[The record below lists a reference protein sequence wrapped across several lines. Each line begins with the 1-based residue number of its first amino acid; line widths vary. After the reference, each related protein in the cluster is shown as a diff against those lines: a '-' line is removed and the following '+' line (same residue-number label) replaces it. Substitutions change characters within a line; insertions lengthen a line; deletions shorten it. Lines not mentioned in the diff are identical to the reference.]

1 MANKDKKRVLKYSI
15 KKFSVGTFSVLVG
28 AFIFLASPALANEAN
43 TSENIH
49 KENNTII
56 EKEKTKETYKSEA
69 IVTEKPKN
77 IEKTASTPGEENNLV
92 EEKAT
97 QEKPVSGTKEK
108 NNLAEEKAIQEK
120 SVSGI
125 EGKNNS
131 VEEKSSI
138 EKAAEEKPKTRR
150 KRSTELERESAKRFA
165 TDDDFVKISKGLIT
179 TEDGRID
186 NLLFGKTPLKAN
198 EDKDGDSAK
207 NGSEIYIYE
216 KAGKTY
222 YGYYGHPFLKDTDGD
237 GITDHD
243 QSDLSKSGDDDNFKW
258 YVTDRDMAM
267 FMKLVYRDDE
277 YIKKVLNKDYKWTKT
292 DNAVADDPKARNVYE
307 LIHNEFSPYWEID
320 KTYHNASGLDAVLF
334 KSKSALPILPGGL
347 VHVLAIRGTKGG
359 ADVTNDGVIAVGQDP
374 KQGQEIEEIIK
385 EIGIREDIKN
395 FYITGH
401 SLGGYLT
408 QRAVVKLNRL
418 ANEENGYWIDFAAKK
433 YRNFYNNVFKKATT
447 FNAPKINASRTNG
460 DLYKKSILSK
470 QLAKQGKIKHYGMR
484 GDSLVGLLYNDKD
497 VMTYIEGGEHS
508 SNAYFTAM
516 LNDDDN
522 FNIGERTR
530 VNGKGKENLILK
542 NLKIAEPTDEEVRK
556 IVNENIK
563 ISLKDQNP
571 VEILALNKISRE
583 EVLKKLNLDNLPNT
597 ATLNINI
604 PSEVQPTAVNHV
616 LPVTISYLGKTVNP
630 NISVVVK
637 VLPNFEE
644 LKAIKQKASE
654 EKEKKVDTEHKTVE
668 TKNRYDAKKVELDT
682 KLQKV
687 EELLKNSTAKQ
698 LDIKAL
704 TKELETLLEEYKTS
718 VSGLKLDKTLLTDE
732 IAKTTNKLEMFK
744 NTDTLLKPVEVV
756 TEFNG
761 RKDELL
767 NNYNNIL
774 KEVKGNLDGIETYDK
789 LVEEKNKFANL
800 EKEISEASS
809 ILNKTQ
815 KDYYEPIKK
824 SYELYEGDKPNAEL
838 SIEKNT
844 LPIKNII
851 WETEVSTS
859 SSGNKEGRVKV
870 VYNDDSFDLVDVNVN
885 VKALYGEII
894 TTTKEEKLP
903 LKVTYIGDETR
914 DYGYISEFTGKDGK
928 VVTTIKSR
936 LNKKTNIVEEMSR
949 TSVRKEASNT
959 VITKGL
965 KSKIQEIKIPREVV
979 YEEDALLDKGKEF
992 VKTEGEDGKN
1002 ITTTTYILNSTT
1014 GEVIEKITVENKEKI
1029 DKIIVRGTKEEKPL
1043 VPEKQEKP
1051 VQPEASGKQ
1060 GDSTQPSMPVKPEAK
1075 EEQGDSVQPSTPTNP
1090 AEEKQKEETPKVSD
1104 KQEKPVQPENSGKEG
1119 TSVSPAEEKPKEEQ
1133 PVQPGTPT
1141 QPEASGQPST
1151 PVKPEAKE
1159 EQGDSIQPSTPTNP
1173 AEEKPKEETLKV
1185 SEKQEKP
1192 VQPENSG
1199 KEGTSVSPAEEKPK
1213 EEQPVQPGTPVEPEA
1228 SGKQGDSTQQSTP
1241 IKPEA
1246 KEKQGDSAQ
1255 PSMPTNPAEEKQKE
1269 ETPKVSE
1276 KQEKPVQP
1284 EASGKQGD
1292 STQPSTPVK
1301 PEAKEEQPVQSGTPT
1316 QPETSGKQ
1324 GDSAQPSMPTNPAE
1338 EKQKEE
1344 TPKVSDKQEKPVQ
1357 PENSG
1362 KEGISV
1368 SPAEE
1373 KPKEEKPS
1381 VPEKQEKP
1389 VQPEA
1394 SGKQGDSTQPS
1405 TPVKPEAK
1413 EEQPVQSGTPTQP
1426 ETSGKQGDSA
1436 QPSMPTNP
1444 AEEKQKE
1451 ETPKVSEKQE
1461 KPVQPENSGK
1471 EGTSVS
1477 PAEEKPKEEQPVQP
1491 GTPAQP
1497 EASGQPSTPVKPE
1510 VKEEQGDSVQ
1520 PSTPT
1525 NPAEEKLKEETP
1537 KVSEKEEQPVQPG
1550 TPAQPEVSGQPST
1563 PVKPAEEKQKE
1574 ETPKVS
1580 EKEEQPVQPGTPVQP
1595 EVSGQ
1600 PSTPVKPAEKKQKE
1614 ETPKVSDKQEKPVQP
1629 ENSGKE
1635 GTSITSSGG
1644 KEETSY
1650 VSDNNPVLTRKTKTL
1665 FLESLDKKVSL
1676 ELYDVSID
1684 DIEFRAVEIEDEK
1697 EINAVKDKLQ
1707 GNKNVRIYDLSLHKG
1722 GKEISL
1728 NNNRL
1733 VRVALAEYEN
1743 KNIEVYHVE
1752 KNGNLTK
1759 IPSVINNENV
1769 EFYIDHFSQFAI
1781 VSDKNNL
1788 SKTDAQNTMSKENLL
1803 KQQSLPKT
1811 GMSNTND
1818 FSLLA
1823 IISLLVLVLS
1833 RKQKDSMK

>member
-28 AFIFLASPALANEAN
+28 AFIFLASPVFANEAN

-69 IVTEKPKN
+69 IVAEKQKD

-92 EEKAT
+92 EEKVT
-97 QEKPVSGTKEK
+97 QEKPVSGTREK

-120 SVSGI
+120 TVSGI

-138 EKAAEEKPKTRR
+138 EKAVEEKPKTRR
-150 KRSTELERESAKRFA
+150 KRSAELERESAKRFA

-207 NGSEIYIYE
+207 NGNEIYIYE
-216 KAGKTY
+216 KDGKTY

-237 GITDHD
+237 GLTDHD
-243 QSDLSKSGDDDNFKW
+243 QSDLSKEGDDDNFKW

-277 YIKKVLNKDYKWTKT
+277 YIKKVLNKDYKWTNA
-292 DNAVADDPKARNVYE
+292 DNAVADDPKARDVYE

-320 KTYHNASGLDAVLF
+320 KIYHNSSGLDAVLF
-334 KSKSALPILPGGL
+334 KTKSTLPILPNGL
-347 VHVLAIRGTKGG
+347 VHVLAIRGTKGS
-359 ADVTNDGVIAVGQDP
+359 ADVSNDVVIATGQDP
-374 KQGQEIEEIIK
+374 QQGREIEEIIK

-418 ANEENGYWIDFAAKK
+418 ANEENGNWIDSAAKK

-447 FNAPKINASRTNG
+447 FNAPKINASILSG

-484 GDSLVGLLYNDKD
+484 GDSLVGLLYNDSD

-508 SNAYFTAM
+508 SNAYFSAM

-530 VNGKGKENLILK
+530 VSGKGKENLLLK
-542 NLKIAEPTDEEVRK
+542 NLKIVEPTDEEVRK

-597 ATLNINI
+597 ATLNINV
-604 PSEVQPTAVNHV
+604 PDEVQSTAGNHV
-616 LPVTISYLGKTVNP
+616 LPVTISYLGKTVDP
-630 NISVVVK
+630 NINVVVK

-644 LKAIKQKASE
+644 LKAIKQKASD
-654 EKEKKVDTEHKTVE
+654 EKEKRVDTEHKTAE
-668 TKNRYDAKKVELDT
+668 TKNYYDAKKVELET

-687 EELLKNSTAKQ
+687 EELLNNSSAKQ
-698 LDIKAL
+698 SEIKDL

-732 IAKTTNKLEMFK
+732 IAKATNKLEMFK
-744 NTDTLLKPVEVV
+744 NTDTSLKPVEVA
-756 TEFNG
+756 TEFNSQ
-761 RKDELL
+761 KDKLL
-767 NNYNNIL
+767 NNYNNLL
-774 KEVKGNLDGIETYDK
+774 KEVKDNLDKIETYDK
-789 LVEEKNKFANL
+789 LVEEKNRLANL
-800 EKEISEASS
+800 ENEIQEASF

-824 SYELYEGDKPNAEL
+824 SYELYEGDKPNEEL
-838 SIEKNT
+838 SIEKNN

-851 WETEVSTS
+851 WEIKPNTS

-870 VYNDDSFDLVDVNVN
+870 IYNDDSFDLVDVNVN

-903 LKVTYIGDETR
+903 LKVTYTGDETK

-949 TSVRKEASNT
+949 TSVRTEATNT
-959 VITKGL
+959 VIIKGT
-965 KSKIQEIKIPREVV
+965 KSKIEEIKIPKEVI
-979 YEEDALLDKGKEF
+979 YEEDASLDKGKEF

-1014 GEVIEKITVENKEKI
+1014 GEVIEKITEANKKKI
-1029 DKIIVRGTKEEKPL
+1029 DKIIVRGTKEVVSKPEIVE
-1043 VPEKQEKP
+1043 VPTDPKVSPNEDSATTEPSTPVKPEVSGKQGDSAQPSTP
-1051 VQPEASGKQ
+1051 VKPEASGKQ
-1060 GDSTQPSMPVKPEAK
+1060 GDSV
-1075 EEQGDSVQPSTPTNP
+1075 
-1090 AEEKQKEETPKVSD
+1090 
-1104 KQEKPVQPENSGKEG
+1104 
-1119 TSVSPAEEKPKEEQ
+1119 
-1133 PVQPGTPT
+1133 
-1141 QPEASGQPST
+1141 QPST
-1151 PVKPEAKE
+1151 PVKPEASG
-1159 EQGDSIQPSTPTNP
+1159 EQGDTAQPSTPV
-1173 AEEKPKEETLKV
+1173 KPEV
-1185 SEKQEKP
+1185 
-1192 VQPENSG
+1192 
-1199 KEGTSVSPAEEKPK
+1199 
-1213 EEQPVQPGTPVEPEA
+1213 
-1228 SGKQGDSTQQSTP
+1228 SGKQGDSAQLSTP
-1241 IKPEA
+1241 VK
-1246 KEKQGDSAQ
+1246 
-1255 PSMPTNPAEEKQKE
+1255 
-1269 ETPKVSE
+1269 
-1276 KQEKPVQP
+1276 P

-1301 PEAKEEQPVQSGTPT
+1301 PEASGKQGDSVQPSMPVKPEASGKQGDSVQPSMPVKPVEEKPKEETPKASEKEEHPT
-1316 QPETSGKQ
+1316 QPEASGKQ
-1324 GDSAQPSMPTNPAE
+1324 GDSAQPS
-1338 EKQKEE
+1338 
-1344 TPKVSDKQEKPVQ
+1344 
-1357 PENSG
+1357 
-1362 KEGISV
+1362 
-1368 SPAEE
+1368 
-1373 KPKEEKPS
+1373 
-1381 VPEKQEKP
+1381 
-1389 VQPEA
+1389 
-1394 SGKQGDSTQPS
+1394 
-1405 TPVKPEAK
+1405 TPVKPEASG
-1413 EEQPVQSGTPTQP
+1413 EQGDSAQP
-1426 ETSGKQGDSA
+1426 STSVKPEASGKQGDSA
-1436 QPSMPTNP
+1436 QPS
-1444 AEEKQKE
+1444 
-1451 ETPKVSEKQE
+1451 TPVK
-1461 KPVQPENSGK
+1461 
-1471 EGTSVS
+1471 
-1477 PAEEKPKEEQPVQP
+1477 
-1491 GTPAQP
+1491 P
-1497 EASGQPSTPVKPE
+1497 EASGKQGDSAQPSTPVKPE
-1510 VKEEQGDSVQ
+1510 ASGKQGDSVQ
-1520 PSTPT
+1520 PSTSV
-1525 NPAEEKLKEETP
+1525 K
-1537 KVSEKEEQPVQPG
+1537 
-1550 TPAQPEVSGQPST
+1550 PEASGKQGDSAQPST
-1563 PVKPAEEKQKE
+1563 PVKPEASGKQGD
-1574 ETPKVS
+1574 S
-1580 EKEEQPVQPGTPVQP
+1580 A
-1595 EVSGQ
+1595 Q
-1600 PSTPVKPAEKKQKE
+1600 PSTPVKPEASGKE
-1614 ETPKVSDKQEKPVQP
+1614 GQEVQP
-1629 ENSGKE
+1629 ENSRNE
-1635 GTSITSSGG
+1635 GTSTTPAEG
-1644 KEETSY
+1644 KEETSH

-1665 FLESLDKKVSL
+1665 FLEVLDKKVSL

-1697 EINAVKDKLQ
+1697 AINAVKNKLQ

-1728 NNNRL
+1728 GNNRL

-1752 KNGNLTK
+1752 KNGNLK
-1759 IPSVINNENV
+1759 QIRSVINNGNV
-1769 EFYIDHFSQFAI
+1769 EFYINHFSQFVI

-1788 SKTDAQNTMSKENLL
+1788 SKKDVSQSNKDLFSEIKTDAQNAISKGKLS
-1803 KQQSLPKT
+1803 KQETLPKT
-1811 GMSNTND
+1811 GINNNND

-1833 RKQKDSMK
+1833 RKQKDSLK

>member
-1 MANKDKKRVLKYSI
+1 MANKDQKRVLKYSI

-69 IVTEKPKN
+69 IVTEKPKD

-150 KRSTELERESAKRFA
+150 KRSTELERESVKRFA

-418 ANEENGYWIDFAAKK
+418 ANEENGYWIDSAAKK

-470 QLAKQGKIKHYGMR
+470 ELAKQGKIKHYGMR

-604 PSEVQPTAVNHV
+604 PDEIQPTAVNHV

-630 NISVVVK
+630 NINVVVK

-644 LKAIKQKASE
+644 LKAIKQKASG

-668 TKNRYDAKKVELDT
+668 TKNRYNAKKVELDT

-687 EELLKNSTAKQ
+687 EELLKNSSAKQ
-698 LDIKAL
+698 SDIKAL
-704 TKELETLLEEYKTS
+704 TKELEILLEEYKTS

-744 NTDTLLKPVEVV
+744 NTDTSLKPVEVV

-767 NNYNNIL
+767 NNYNNLL

-789 LVEEKNKFANL
+789 LVEEKNRLANL
-800 EKEISEASS
+800 EKEIQEASS

-824 SYELYEGDKPNAEL
+824 SYELYEGDKPNEEL
-838 SIEKNT
+838 SIEKNN

-851 WETEVSTS
+851 WETKPNTS

-870 VYNDDSFDLVDVNVN
+870 IYNDDSFDLVDVNVN

-903 LKVTYIGDETR
+903 LKVTYTGDETK

-949 TSVRKEASNT
+949 TSVRTEASNT
-959 VITKGL
+959 VITKGI
-965 KSKIQEIKIPREVV
+965 KSKIEEIKIPREVV
-979 YEEDALLDKGKEF
+979 YEEDASLDKGKEF

-1029 DKIIVRGTKEEKPL
+1029 DKIIVRGIKE
-1043 VPEKQEKP
+1043 VVSDPEIIE
-1051 VQPEASGKQ
+1051 V
-1060 GDSTQPSMPVKPEAK
+1060 
-1075 EEQGDSVQPSTPTNP
+1075 PTNP
-1090 AEEKQKEETPKVSD
+1090 KDNSNEDSVLVQPGTPAKQETPTA
-1104 KQEKPVQPENSGKEG
+1104 PV
-1119 TSVSPAEEKPKEEQ
+1119 EEKPKE
-1133 PVQPGTPT
+1133 
-1141 QPEASGQPST
+1141 
-1151 PVKPEAKE
+1151 
-1159 EQGDSIQPSTPTNP
+1159 D
-1173 AEEKPKEETLKV
+1173 
-1185 SEKQEKP
+1185 
-1192 VQPENSG
+1192 
-1199 KEGTSVSPAEEKPK
+1199 
-1213 EEQPVQPGTPVEPEA
+1213 
-1228 SGKQGDSTQQSTP
+1228 
-1241 IKPEA
+1241 
-1246 KEKQGDSAQ
+1246 
-1255 PSMPTNPAEEKQKE
+1255 
-1269 ETPKVSE
+1269 
-1276 KQEKPVQP
+1276 
-1284 EASGKQGD
+1284 
-1292 STQPSTPVK
+1292 
-1301 PEAKEEQPVQSGTPT
+1301 
-1316 QPETSGKQ
+1316 
-1324 GDSAQPSMPTNPAE
+1324 
-1338 EKQKEE
+1338 
-1344 TPKVSDKQEKPVQ
+1344 
-1357 PENSG
+1357 
-1362 KEGISV
+1362 
-1368 SPAEE
+1368 
-1373 KPKEEKPS
+1373 KPS

-1389 VQPEA
+1389 AQPGTQA
-1394 SGKQGDSTQPS
+1394 KQ
-1405 TPVKPEAK
+1405 
-1413 EEQPVQSGTPTQP
+1413 GTPT
-1426 ETSGKQGDSA
+1426 
-1436 QPSMPTNP
+1436 
-1444 AEEKQKE
+1444 
-1451 ETPKVSEKQE
+1451 V
-1461 KPVQPENSGK
+1461 PV
-1471 EGTSVS
+1471 
-1477 PAEEKPKEEQPVQP
+1477 
-1491 GTPAQP
+1491 
-1497 EASGQPSTPVKPE
+1497 
-1510 VKEEQGDSVQ
+1510 
-1520 PSTPT
+1520 
-1525 NPAEEKLKEETP
+1525 EEKLKEETSH
-1537 KVSEKEEQPVQPG
+1537 KSDENNVSANK
-1550 TPAQPEVSGQPST
+1550 
-1563 PVKPAEEKQKE
+1563 
-1574 ETPKVS
+1574 
-1580 EKEEQPVQPGTPVQP
+1580 
-1595 EVSGQ
+1595 
-1600 PSTPVKPAEKKQKE
+1600 
-1614 ETPKVSDKQEKPVQP
+1614 
-1629 ENSGKE
+1629 
-1635 GTSITSSGG
+1635 
-1644 KEETSY
+1644 
-1650 VSDNNPVLTRKTKTL
+1650 LKTL
-1665 FLESLDKKVSL
+1665 FLTALDNRVSLD
-1676 ELYDVSID
+1676 LYDMTID
-1684 DIEFRAVEIEDEK
+1684 DIEFRVVEIKDEK
-1697 EINAVKDKLQ
+1697 SINTVKDKLQ
-1707 GNKNVRIYDLSLHKG
+1707 GNKNIRIYDLSLYRD

-1728 NNNRL
+1728 DNNRL
-1733 VRVALAEYEN
+1733 VRIALAEYKN
-1743 KNIEVYHVE
+1743 KNVE
-1752 KNGNLTK
+1752 IYQVESDGYLTK
-1759 IPSVINNENV
+1759 IPSMINNGNV
-1769 EFYIDHFSQFAI
+1769 EFYINHFSPFVVI
-1781 VSDKNNL
+1781 SDTDKL
-1788 SKTDAQNTMSKENLL
+1788 SKEEGLQHNNNILSKIKLDTTREFSQNKISKENLE
-1803 KQQSLPKT
+1803 KQQLLPKT
-1811 GMSNTND
+1811 GINSTND
-1818 FSLLA
+1818 FSFIA
-1823 IISLLVLVLS
+1823 IISLIVLILS
-1833 RKQKDSMK
+1833 RKQENSMD